1 MLSHS
6 AHFMKILHIL
16 MMAGI
21 IALAGCS
28 TASKMNSLNLG
39 MTKQEVIS
47 AMGQPSSTAAPG
59 GGVEILR
66 YHLSPTSWPDND
78 YATTKEYFVRLV
90 NGKAASYGKMGDFD
104 STKDPTLN
112 VNIKNR

>member
-1 MLSHS
+1 MFGHS
-6 AHFMKILHIL
+6 SRFMKILHTL
-16 MMAGI
+16 MMAGF

-28 TASKMNSLNLG
+28 TASKMNSLHVG
-39 MTKQEVIS
+39 MTKQEVVS
-47 AMGQPSSTAAPG
+47 VMGQPSNTAAPG